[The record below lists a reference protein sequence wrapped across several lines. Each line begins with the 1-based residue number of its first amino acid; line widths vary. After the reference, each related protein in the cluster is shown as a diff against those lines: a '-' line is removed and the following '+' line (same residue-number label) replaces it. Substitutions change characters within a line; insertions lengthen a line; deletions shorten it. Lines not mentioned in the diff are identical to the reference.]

1 MTISELKT
9 IVKNT
14 IDKCVYYSG
23 ILDNTHLSK
32 RDVEEIAKPIATL
45 AVLYGY
51 AGRVAFSQS
60 SIAKMRAYL
69 KSLSLVVRI
78 EGEYI
83 KETRELIDSQYNYIR
98 SIIRNTDDLSIYDLT
113 VVIESLI
120 EEAEK

>member
-1 MTISELKT
+1 MTILELKDL
-9 IVKNT
+9 VKKT

-23 ILDNTHLSK
+23 ILNNSHLSK
-32 RDVEEIAKPIATL
+32 RDVEEVAKPIATL

-51 AGRVAFSQS
+51 IGRVSFSLS
-60 SIAKMRAYL
+60 FVAKMHAYL

-83 KETRELIDSQYNYIR
+83 KEMRELIDAQYNYIR
-98 SIIRNTDDLSIYDLT
+98 SIIRNTDDLSTYDLT

-120 EEAEK
+120 EEAEQ